1 MFIIYKDNSYGILCP
16 ILTIETNIE
25 YKKVYLKYIFKNLKD
40 SITKPYRLYKH
51 NNCYFL
57 TEEDNIVVGMKTP
70 ETWVV
75 TQLFASADDT
85 IKNYLKGL

>member
-16 ILTIETNIE
+16 ILTVETDIE
-25 YKKVYLKYIFKNLKD
+25 YEEVYLKHIFKNLKD
-40 SITKPYRLYKH
+40 SITKTYRLYK
-51 NNCYFL
+51 NNDRYFL

>member
-16 ILTIETNIE
+16 ILTVKTDIE
-25 YKKVYLKYIFKNLKD
+25 YKKVYLKHIFKNLKD
-40 SITKPYRLYKH
+40 SITKPYRLYK
-51 NNCYFL
+51 NNDRYFL

>member
-1 MFIIYKDNSYGILCP
+1 MFIIYKDISYGAALP
-16 ILTIETNIE
+16 VFTVETDKRYE
-25 YKKVYLKYIFKNLKD
+25 EVYLKYIFKDLKD

>member
-16 ILTIETNIE
+16 ILTVETDIE
-25 YKKVYLKYIFKNLKD
+25 YEEVYLKHIFKNLKD
-40 SITKPYRLYKH
+40 SITKTYRLYK
-51 NNCYFL
+51 NNDRYFL
-57 TEEDNIVVGMKTP
+57 TEEDNIVVGIKTP

>member
-16 ILTIETNIE
+16 ILTVKTDIE
-25 YKKVYLKYIFKNLKD
+25 YEEVYLKHIFKNLKD
-40 SITKPYRLYKH
+40 SITKTYRLYK
-51 NNCYFL
+51 NNDRYFL
-57 TEEDNIVVGMKTP
+57 TEEDNIVVGIKTP

>member
-16 ILTIETNIE
+16 ILTIETDIE
-25 YKKVYLKYIFKNLKD
+25 YEEVYLKHIFKNLKD
-40 SITKPYRLYKH
+40 SITKTYRLYK
-51 NNCYFL
+51 NNDRYFL
-57 TEEDNIVVGMKTP
+57 TEEDNIVVGIKTP